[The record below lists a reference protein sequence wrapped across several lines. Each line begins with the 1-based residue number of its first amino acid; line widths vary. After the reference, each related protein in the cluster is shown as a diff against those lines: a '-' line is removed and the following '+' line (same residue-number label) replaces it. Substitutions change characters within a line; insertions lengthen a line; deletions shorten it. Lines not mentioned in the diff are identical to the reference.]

1 MEFLNERSWS
11 LTCVYPPLASPL
23 ASCSTQAIPPG
34 TGCPCLAGLTP
45 SPTLF
50 CSPKS
55 GLTFK
60 QTFVLSPHLSTLNSI
75 TSLSPCPLRCARLT
89 ACDPRLHGH
98 LLLDD
103 MSKRCSLACLPA
115 PVVFHS
121 LLRNSVLCSFS
132 LRSLHAQFFPKAL
145 YVWAWGGRL

>member
-1 MEFLNERSWS
+1 MFTLLWRLLLPLAPHRPSHWDRMS
-11 LTCVYPPLASPL
+11 LT
-23 ASCSTQAIPPG
+23 
-34 TGCPCLAGLTP
+34 GLTP

-55 GLTFK
+55 GLAFK
-60 QTFVLSPHLSTLNSI
+60 QLFVLSPHLSTLNSI
-75 TSLSPCPLRCARLT
+75 TSLSPCPPRRARLT

-145 YVWAWGGRL
+145 YVWALGAGVVVK